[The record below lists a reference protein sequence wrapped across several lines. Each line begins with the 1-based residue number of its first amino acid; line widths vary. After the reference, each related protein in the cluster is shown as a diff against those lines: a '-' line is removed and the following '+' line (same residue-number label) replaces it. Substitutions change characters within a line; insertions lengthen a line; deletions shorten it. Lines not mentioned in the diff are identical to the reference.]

1 MKKNE
6 NNIDK
11 LLTLEQEYRNKENHS
26 ECLDIC
32 LKIFIC
38 LRSLLSSMRIGKMIM
53 ILIFSN
59 MFGFWKKHE
68 RARRIGEV
76 KERRREVTD
85 NFGVEYRNGR
95 MYIVSGSNAIEE
107 LSDDMTVGKIRE
119 RLEQI
124 KKDALKYK
132 GL

>member
-1 MKKNE
+1 
-6 NNIDK
+6 
-11 LLTLEQEYRNKENHS
+11 
-26 ECLDIC
+26 
-32 LKIFIC
+32 
-38 LRSLLSSMRIGKMIM
+38 
-53 ILIFSN
+53 

-68 RARRIGEV
+68 RARRIIEV
-76 KERRREVTD
+76 NERRREVTD
-85 NFGVEYRNGR
+85 NFGVEYRNNK

-124 KKDALKYK
+124 KNDALKYK

>member
-1 MKKNE
+1 
-6 NNIDK
+6 
-11 LLTLEQEYRNKENHS
+11 
-26 ECLDIC
+26 
-32 LKIFIC
+32 
-38 LRSLLSSMRIGKMIM
+38 MRIGKMIM
-53 ILIFSN
+53 ILIFSD
-59 MFGFWKKHE
+59 MFGFWKKSE
-68 RARRIGEV
+68 RARRLVEA

>member
-1 MKKNE
+1 M
-6 NNIDK
+6 
-11 LLTLEQEYRNKENHS
+11 
-26 ECLDIC
+26 
-32 LKIFIC
+32 
-38 LRSLLSSMRIGKMIM
+38 MIGKMIT

-59 MFGFWKKHE
+59 MFGFWKKYE
-68 RARRIGEV
+68 RARRLVEV

-107 LSDDMTVGKIRE
+107 LSDNMTVGKIRE
-119 RLEQI
+119 HLEQI

>member
-1 MKKNE
+1 M
-6 NNIDK
+6 
-11 LLTLEQEYRNKENHS
+11 
-26 ECLDIC
+26 
-32 LKIFIC
+32 
-38 LRSLLSSMRIGKMIM
+38 MIGKMIT

-59 MFGFWKKHE
+59 MFGFWKKYE
-68 RARRIGEV
+68 RARRLVEV

-85 NFGVEYRNGR
+85 NFGVEHRNGR

-107 LSDDMTVGKIRE
+107 LSDNMTVGKIRE
-119 RLEQI
+119 HLEQI

>member
-1 MKKNE
+1 
-6 NNIDK
+6 
-11 LLTLEQEYRNKENHS
+11 
-26 ECLDIC
+26 
-32 LKIFIC
+32 
-38 LRSLLSSMRIGKMIM
+38 MIM
-53 ILIFSN
+53 ILIFSD
-59 MFGFWKKHE
+59 MFGFWKKYE
-68 RARRIGEV
+68 RARRLVEV

-107 LSDDMTVGKIRE
+107 LSDNMTVGKIRE
-119 RLEQI
+119 HLEQI

>member
-1 MKKNE
+1 
-6 NNIDK
+6 
-11 LLTLEQEYRNKENHS
+11 
-26 ECLDIC
+26 
-32 LKIFIC
+32 
-38 LRSLLSSMRIGKMIM
+38 
-53 ILIFSN
+53 

-68 RARRIGEV
+68 RARRIVEV

-95 MYIVSGSNAIEE
+95 MYIVSGANAIEE

-119 RLEQI
+119 HLEQI